1 MKKRTLKYSIFTLLT
16 LIFATALYF
25 YFIGSD
31 NDKTLTLQ
39 QNTKELGTFKNPEIA
54 YEECQKILKDLSETI
69 NTSLKEKA
77 KR

>member
-1 MKKRTLKYSIFTLLT
+1 MKKRTLKYSILT
-16 LIFATALYF
+16 VAALIFATVLCF

-31 NDKTLTLQ
+31 NGTTFTSQ
-39 QNTKELGTFKNPEIA
+39 QNIKELGTFKNPEIA
-54 YEECQKILKDLSETI
+54 YEECQKILKDLSQTI